1 MDANPGDDSPSTGSA
16 GDSIHYYL
24 RKLQRHPK
32 YLATQRAL
40 RTARQVVPNAWRLS
54 THRMRQL
61 PSAVIVGAA
70 KAGTTQLYTYLLRH
84 PRCFGGTEKEINYFS
99 RFHDRSLKWYRARFP
114 LARTVAA
121 VKGITMEASPSYLP
135 NIAALKRMRALLPAA
150 RVIVIMRDPVAR
162 AFSQYQ
168 HNKQRH
174 REPHSFEHIVREAIA
189 QSPPIGSF
197 HEPLPPMPDT
207 ASKYIWQ
214 GYYASQIAGLWQV
227 YPREQV
233 LLLDAADLFDDT
245 NAMCQRVFDFLGLER
260 FDVQP
265 DKIYNRGYYRETV
278 DPETAALLRE
288 HYRLHNEWLV
298 KLTGQSF
305 RWISDAAAASSK
317 SAA

>member
-1 MDANPGDDSPSTGSA
+1 
-16 GDSIHYYL
+16 
-24 RKLQRHPK
+24 
-32 YLATQRAL
+32 
-40 RTARQVVPNAWRLS
+40 
-54 THRMRQL
+54 MRQL
-61 PSAVIVGAA
+61 PGAVIVGVA
-70 KAGTTQLYTYLLRH
+70 KAGTTQLYAYLLRH
-84 PRCFGGTEKEINYFS
+84 PCCFGGTEKEINYFS
-99 RFHDRSLKWYRARFP
+99 RYYDRSLKWYRAQFP

-135 NIAALKRMRALLPAA
+135 TVAALERMRALLPAA
-150 RVIVIMRDPVAR
+150 KLIVIMRDPVAR

-174 REPHSFEHIVREAIA
+174 REPHSFEHIVHEAIA
-189 QSPPIGSF
+189 QPPPIGNL

-233 LLLDAADLFDDT
+233 FLLDAADLFEEINGT
-245 NAMCQRVFDFLGLER
+245 CQRVFDFLGLER
-260 FDVQP
+260 YNVQP
-265 DKIYNRGYYRETV
+265 DKIYNRGYYRESI

-288 HYRLHNEWLV
+288 HYRSHDEWLV

-305 RWISDAAAASSK
+305 RWMSEAVERLNK